1 MHYRYIVVF
10 DKENAENSAE
20 ARKFVYD
27 YLENDKDFNH
37 RADWAVIGGRF
48 SGTLTRIRLDQDK
61 LKQFEKKFDNEYGFW
76 TNKDSSEEKRHS
88 QAKELFKK
96 YFEEYK
102 DEPLYFRNTYLDLGY
117 EDDAQII
124 DEELYEKLIKHLAK
138 EKDPESYL
146 DIEDENLE
154 KEQMIGRW
162 CVVVDFHN

>member
-10 DKENAENSAE
+10 DKENAATSKE
-20 ARKFVYD
+20 ARKFVYN
-27 YLENDKDFNH
+27 YLENDKDFNSQ
-37 RADWAVIGGRF
+37 ADWAVIGGRW
-48 SGTLTRIRLDQDK
+48 SGILTKIKLNQEK
-61 LKQFEKKFDNEYGFW
+61 LKQFEKEFEKIYGFW
-76 TNKDSSEEKRHS
+76 TNKDNSETRRHT

-124 DEELYEKLIKHLAK
+124 DEELYEKLIKKLTK

-146 DIEDENLE
+146 DIEDEKLD

-162 CVVVDFHN
+162 CAVVDYHN